1 LQSRP
6 IRCSI
11 EEMPTKAQE
20 QRMMTARANQAA
32 NKKRKSKKAKG
43 RTSPLAGQPVKPTGA
58 RTRSKAAAQSTLD
71 RNRSKHAERRGGA
84 VLEESAT
91 GRPSRK
97 STRGSIDRTKRT
109 TNQQLRAIAKVT
121 SPSNRARSRR

>member
-1 LQSRP
+1 
-6 IRCSI
+6 
-11 EEMPTKAQE
+11 MPTKAQE
-20 QRMMTARANQAA
+20 LRMTTQRANQAA
-32 NKKRKSKKAKG
+32 NKKRKSQKPKG
-43 RTSPLAGQPVKPTGA
+43 RTSPLAGKPVKATGA

-97 STRGSIDRTKRT
+97 STRGSIDGTKRT
-109 TNQQLRAIAKVT
+109 TNQQLRAIRAVT
-121 SPSNRARSRR
+121 SPSNRARARR